1 MLDQTSRLELCL
13 KQSILVKGKNAP
25 IYDNNPYI
33 SRQPPPDQFN
43 GAPQQQNDKL
53 TIKNLPLSV
62 SNEEVKNM
70 LEGKGVELVSPIKYG
85 FIRND
90 NGDLTTYKSGDRFVY
105 TKPFSPPFPRKQ
117 DIGVFSCLVVHHGK
131 NTTCRAC
138 NENGHKVG
146 DPMCTAKP
154 KETIVPF
161 KGYQHVLSNH
171 YPCQL
176 VIYDKHFK
184 SLEHAY
190 FWRMSTEF
198 GKHDLA
204 TEIQNSPH
212 AGVAKKLSKR
222 IADDEERLK
231 WEQDN
236 IAIMRELLEV
246 KAEQCLPFHDCLI
259 EHKDSVLAEAT
270 PSKYWAT
277 GVSPFV
283 TQNCSPD
290 FWPGQNMLGV
300 LLMELTEALLQ
311 NDNNQKSENNDKN
324 AAQDIQT
331 VDDDNELSVNEEEQT
346 EEQEKNMEGVA
357 DYVQLADED
366 EKEETIEQEEN
377 VEEVNGDAQPT
388 NVTMTT
394 VEHNYN
400 QSIPSIKQ
408 STSSDE
414 HGSRSR
420 DRVSTLTRS
429 PRNASNS
436 DRRHRSISS
445 CRGNNKVPNKDKD
458 KGKVNKQMKVK
469 PQKGATST
477 PNQMNI
483 RTAFGVKRKPA
494 GSPDDQNDSKALR
507 QDTGNT

>member
-1 MLDQTSRLELCL
+1 
-13 KQSILVKGKNAP
+13 
-25 IYDNNPYI
+25 
-33 SRQPPPDQFN
+33 
-43 GAPQQQNDKL
+43 
-53 TIKNLPLSV
+53 
-62 SNEEVKNM
+62 
-70 LEGKGVELVSPIKYG
+70 
-85 FIRND
+85 
-90 NGDLTTYKSGDRFVY
+90 
-105 TKPFSPPFPRKQ
+105 
-117 DIGVFSCLVVHHGK
+117 
-131 NTTCRAC
+131 
-138 NENGHKVG
+138 
-146 DPMCTAKP
+146 
-154 KETIVPF
+154 
-161 KGYQHVLSNH
+161 
-171 YPCQL
+171 
-176 VIYDKHFK
+176 
-184 SLEHAY
+184 
-190 FWRMSTEF
+190 
-198 GKHDLA
+198 
-204 TEIQNSPH
+204 
-212 AGVAKKLSKR
+212 
-222 IADDEERLK
+222 
-231 WEQDN
+231 
-236 IAIMRELLEV
+236 MRELLEV

-270 PSKYWAT
+270 PSIYWAT

-300 LLMELTEALLQ
+300 LLMELTEALIQ

-331 VDDDNELSVNEEEQT
+331 ADDDNGLSVNEEEQT

-366 EKEETIEQEEN
+366 EREETIEQEEN

-388 NVTMTT
+388 NVTVTT

-400 QSIPSIKQ
+400 QSAPSIKQ

-445 CRGNNKVPNKDKD
+445 YRGNNKVSNKDKD
-458 KGKVNKQMKVK
+458 KGKVNKQTKVK
-469 PQKGATST
+469 PQKGVTST

-494 GSPDDQNDSKALR
+494 GSPEDQNDSKALR